1 MAARAKSE
9 IKLVVLE
16 VIEACNHACVH
27 CYNYWRPRTTG
38 DSDIARQA
46 SPLARGPVLS
56 RSEILSLLKRVRRDT
71 SVSWVAVSG
80 GEPFVR
86 KETPE
91 IVSDLTREGFGVVII
106 TNGTLITEDRL
117 RRLPDS
123 ASFEITLFSVYK
135 ERHDQIAGR
144 ESFQRL
150 LRTFA
155 LLHKH
160 KRHLV
165 LGFVLSK
172 LNAVDITR
180 TIEMGVAVG
189 AGAIML
195 NRVNLSRNVMP
206 IASEL
211 VPPLPMLREALTAAD
226 DTAAKYGIP
235 VVLSVPIPPCLAD
248 PKDYPHLQ
256 FGWCPRGG
264 KEAYYTIGC
273 TGLVRPCNHSSLVLG
288 DLRRERFG
296 AIIASDQNRKFW
308 AAAPVECQLCTHP
321 LKDNCAG
328 GCRAAAAECYGNPAR
343 IDPYVDFTFAASRA

>member
-1 MAARAKSE
+1 MASRAKPE

-16 VIEACNHACVH
+16 VTEACNHACLH

-38 DSDIARQA
+38 DSDIAR
-46 SPLARGPVLS
+46 PKPPFVRGRVLS
-56 RSEILSLLKRVRRDT
+56 RSEILSLMKKVRRDT
-71 SVSWVAVSG
+71 SVSWLAVSG
-80 GEPFVR
+80 GEPFLR
-86 KETPE
+86 METPE

-106 TNGTLITEDRL
+106 TNGTLITEDHL
-117 RRLPDS
+117 RRLPES
-123 ASFEITLFSVYK
+123 ASFEITLFSVYQ

-144 ESFQRL
+144 ECFQRL
-150 LRTFA
+150 LKTLA
-155 LLHKH
+155 LLHKY

-211 VPPLPMLREALTAAD
+211 VPTLSMLREALTAAD
-226 DTAAKYGIP
+226 ETAARYGIP

-273 TGLVRPCNHSSLVLG
+273 AGLVRPCNHSSLVLG
-288 DLRRERFG
+288 DLRKQHFG
-296 AIIASDQNRKFW
+296 AIIASDQNRDFW
-308 AAAPVECQLCTHP
+308 AGMPAECQACTHP
-321 LKDNCAG
+321 LKDSCAG
-328 GCRAAAAECYGNPAR
+328 GCRAAAAECYGSPTR
-343 IDPYVDFTFAASRA
+343 IDPFVDFTLAASRA